1 MFIGFL
7 IILGLILLYK
17 YKGRLTNEE
26 KHTKNEEKQKYIL
39 SKIKHL
45 QEAKKIAQQELITGL
60 PRWENEYDSINNAYM
75 FLGGNKLLVG
85 NAELF
90 MPVPFMKNNDQFR
103 LSAFMDAGNVYASNQ
118 SVNLGDLRMSAGVGA
133 MWISPFG
140 PIKVMYAK
148 PFNSQTNDKTESI
161 QFQMGQQF

>member
-1 MFIGFL
+1 MDFHDLTKPLLTEPGVKYFLNQTLKQCHVIRNNFHNTVFNIGMFIGFL

-60 PRWENEYDSINNAYM
+60 PRWENEYDSINN
-75 FLGGNKLLVG
+75 K
-85 NAELF
+85 
-90 MPVPFMKNNDQFR
+90 
-103 LSAFMDAGNVYASNQ
+103 
-118 SVNLGDLRMSAGVGA
+118 
-133 MWISPFG
+133 
-140 PIKVMYAK
+140 
-148 PFNSQTNDKTESI
+148 TNY
-161 QFQMGQQF
+161 